1 MKNSGNSARVHAVH
15 RAVSACTQRG
25 AARCGAVRAARRCVS
40 SVRACLPLRET
51 DGILH

>member
-1 MKNSGNSARVHAVH
+1 MKNSGNSAGVHAVH
-15 RAVSACTQRG
+15 RAVSACT
-25 AARCGAVRAARRCVS
+25 RCGAVRAARWCVS